1 MTNEVLEQKFVEAF
15 EKYTRSVPF
24 PLVHGERML
33 KHAITLRIHSKY
45 TNSMSFITVSIYTDG
60 EGMDFIAGYR
70 IRIGEFK
77 NEEND
82 IKLSYS
88 QLLELSDESP
98 EHEFDNWSPIG
109 NIIDDYDSKLANIFD
124 HLSCLLERARYDKTF
139 DKKYMHI
146 LMRDFVS
153 SNGKYIHG
161 GSVFIDVIEK

>member
-24 PLVHGERML
+24 PLLHGERML
-33 KHAITLRIHSKY
+33 KHALTVRIHNRY

-60 EGMDFIAGYR
+60 EGDNFIAGYR

-77 NEEND
+77 NEDNN

-98 EHEFDNWSPIG
+98 TCSFDNWSPIG
-109 NIIDDYDSKLANIFD
+109 NIIDDYDSRLADVFD
-124 HLSCLLERARYDKTF
+124 KISPILEVARKNNNF
-139 DKKYMHI
+139 DKKYVDM
-146 LMRDFVS
+146 LMKEYV
-153 SNGKYIHG
+153 SNGEYIYG